1 MRNLGPLS
9 PDAIDRLTADT
20 EPWLSCDDCFEHVDV
35 VIDALVVSSAS
46 LSEKFR
52 VHLLSC
58 PACHDEARSL
68 AAIVAAEHGLSPA
81 AAVARLDSAVAGL
94 DA

>member
-9 PDAIDRLTADT
+9 AEAIDRLTADT

-46 LSEKFR
+46 LSEEFR

-68 AAIVAAEHGLSPA
+68 AAIVATEHGLSPA
-81 AAVARLDSAVAGL
+81 AAVARLDSAVEGRGA
-94 DA
+94 